1 MRSDIWLCARQ
12 ERLLAARS
20 RWTQIFAVV
29 FAALVLAI
37 ASSGY
42 VLSGGRGIQDFA
54 RTAASLMQLV
64 LLIVPLASLVMGIL
78 AMTPDRGGAEVLFAQ
93 PIARH
98 SVLAGTWLGLFEALS
113 GAQLLGFG
121 VAGLVIFSQ
130 GGADGL
136 PAYVTVAGASLV
148 LTAIFL
154 SIAALISVGQIG
166 RRRARALALGLV
178 TWFMLALVFDVIVL
192 GIATLLRS
200 GDASRL
206 LIVSVLVNPID
217 ALRTGALLGVEGA
230 AAFGPASQAL
240 FRFTHG
246 PVQAGL
252 LIGITTLLWIAVP
265 LAAAARRLA
274 RIDIA

>member
-1 MRSDIWLCARQ
+1 MASDIWLCARQ

-20 RWTQIFAVV
+20 RWTQIFAAV
-29 FAALVLAI
+29 FATLVLAI
-37 ASSGY
+37 AASGY

-54 RTAASLMQLV
+54 RTAASLVQLV

-78 AMTPDRGGAEVLFAQ
+78 AMTPERGGAEVLYAQ

-98 SVLAGTWLGLFEALS
+98 SVLAGTWLGLFQALA

-121 VAGLVIFSQ
+121 AAGLVIFWQ

-136 PAYVTVAGASLV
+136 GAYVVVAAASLT
-148 LTAIFL
+148 LTAVFL
-154 SIAALISVGQIG
+154 SLAAVISVGQIG
-166 RRRARALALGLV
+166 RRRVRALAIGLV
-178 TWFMLALVFDVIVL
+178 VWFMLALVFDVTVL
-192 GIATLLRS
+192 GVATLLRS

-217 ALRTGALLGVEGA
+217 ALRTGAFLGIEGT

-240 FRFTHG
+240 FRFTRG
-246 PVQAGL
+246 PVQAGT
-252 LIGITTLLWIAVP
+252 LIAASVLLWIVVP
-265 LAAAARRLA
+265 LAAASRRLA

>member
-1 MRSDIWLCARQ
+1 MGSDIWLCARQ

-20 RWTQIFAVV
+20 RWTQIFAAV

-37 ASSGY
+37 AASGY

-78 AMTPDRGGAEVLFAQ
+78 AMTPDRGGAEVLYAQ
-93 PIARH
+93 PIARR
-98 SVLAGTWLGLFEALS
+98 SVLGGTCLGLFQALA

-121 VAGLVIFSQ
+121 AAGIVLFSQ
-130 GGADGL
+130 AGSEGLGAYL
-136 PAYVTVAGASLV
+136 VVAGASLV

-154 SIAALISVGQIG
+154 SLAALISVGQIG
-166 RRRARALALGLV
+166 RRRVRALAIGLTV
-178 TWFMLALVFDVIVL
+178 WFFLALVFDVAVL
-192 GIATLLRS
+192 GVATLLRS

-206 LIVSVLVNPID
+206 LIVSVLINPVD
-217 ALRTGALLGVEGA
+217 ALRTGAFLAVEGT

-240 FRFTHG
+240 FRFTRG
-246 PVQAGL
+246 PLEAGI
-252 LIGITTLLWIAVP
+252 LIGVSALLWIVVP
-265 LAAAARRLA
+265 LAAASRRLA

>member
-1 MRSDIWLCARQ
+1 MGSDTWLCARQ

-29 FAALVLAI
+29 FAALVLAV
-37 ASSGY
+37 AASGY

-78 AMTPDRGGAEVLFAQ
+78 AMTPDRGGAEVLYAQ

-98 SVLAGTWLGLFEALS
+98 AVLAGTWLGLFEALA

-121 VAGLVIFSQ
+121 AAGLVIFSQ

-136 PAYVTVAGASLV
+136 PAYLLVTGASLV

-154 SIAALISVGQIG
+154 SIAAMISVGQIG
-166 RRRARALALGLV
+166 RRRVRALAIGLV
-178 TWFMLALVFDVIVL
+178 AWFVLALVFDVAVL
-192 GIATLLRS
+192 GVATLLRS

-217 ALRTGALLGVEGA
+217 ALRTGALLGVEGT

-240 FRFTHG
+240 FRFTRG
-246 PVQAGL
+246 PQQAAV
-252 LIGITTLLWIAVP
+252 LIVLSALFWIVVP
-265 LAAAARRLA
+265 LVAASRKLA